1 MILGTFLKKPR
12 GILGLNPHNAEF
24 ELNSEEVK
32 EIIPAIKKLRK
43 NKVNIVGPIVAD
55 TVFINK

>member
-1 MILGTFLKKPR
+1 MILGNIFKIKPR
-12 GILGLNPHNAEF
+12 IGILGLNPHNAEF

-43 NKVNIVGPIVAD
+43 NKVKYCWTNSCRYN
-55 TVFINK
+55 FY